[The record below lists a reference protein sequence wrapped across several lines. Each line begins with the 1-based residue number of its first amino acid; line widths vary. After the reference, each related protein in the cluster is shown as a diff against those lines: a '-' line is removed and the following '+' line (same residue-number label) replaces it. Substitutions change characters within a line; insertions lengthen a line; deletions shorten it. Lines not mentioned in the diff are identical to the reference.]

1 MLIIEV
7 RFLNDHSH
15 CNFALI
21 QVAIYT
27 FQRIYALV
35 PRMDCND
42 TARLWGSPKEIGE
55 TPFFYNHHFMC
66 LLISQTVLLIVLIV
80 NSFLLIFKSM
90 EITQRLRCSQK
101 KSFFTDDRAR
111 PKSIVLNQVFFFAWK
126 SGLDK

>member
-27 FQRIYALV
+27 FQRIYAIV

-42 TARLWGSPKEIGE
+42 TARL
-55 TPFFYNHHFMC
+55 
-66 LLISQTVLLIVLIV
+66 
-80 NSFLLIFKSM
+80 
-90 EITQRLRCSQK
+90 
-101 KSFFTDDRAR
+101 
-111 PKSIVLNQVFFFAWK
+111 
-126 SGLDK
+126 

>member
-42 TARLWGSPKEIGE
+42 TARLWGSLKEIGE

-66 LLISQTVLLIVLIV
+66 LLISQTVLLIVLTSS
-80 NSFLLIFKSM
+80 SFLLIFKSM

-101 KSFFTDDRAR
+101 KLFFTDDRAR
-111 PKSIVLNQVFFFAWK
+111 PKSIVLNQVFFFCMKKWVR
-126 SGLDK
+126 

>member
-27 FQRIYALV
+27 FQRIYAIV

-42 TARLWGSPKEIGE
+42 TARLWGSLKEIGE
-55 TPFFYNHHFMC
+55 TPFFYNHHFYVP
-66 LLISQTVLLIVLIV
+66 LDFSVLLIVLTLS
-80 NSFLLIFKSM
+80 SFLLIFKSM

-101 KSFFTDDRAR
+101 KLFFTDDRAR
-111 PKSIVLNQVFFFAWK
+111 PKSIVLNQVFFFCMKKWVR
-126 SGLDK
+126 

>member
-7 RFLNDHSH
+7 RFLNDHSQ

-42 TARLWGSPKEIGE
+42 TARLWGSLKEIGE
-55 TPFFYNHHFMC
+55 TPFFYNHHFYVP
-66 LLISQTVLLIVLIV
+66 LDFSNSLINYSNIEFI
-80 NSFLLIFKSM
+80 S
-90 EITQRLRCSQK
+90 
-101 KSFFTDDRAR
+101 
-111 PKSIVLNQVFFFAWK
+111 LNF
-126 SGLDK
+126 